1 MTDTI
6 CFSNSTQRFSDR
18 DVSAV
23 ERLESI
29 LGSEVAMRPEVYHQL
44 IKAKNSINN
53 LSVEQLL
60 RKDMKVIE
68 CSTNLKIA
76 VSSISGALVSNI
88 ISDDKQKLIEQF
100 LSNNKYEA
108 IVILGID
115 NNSIDS
121 IRRDLAVFTK
131 NNTLMMNVSHHLCH

>member
-29 LGSEVAMRPEVYHQL
+29 LGSEIAMRSEVYQQL

-68 CSTNLKIA
+68 CSANLKIA
-76 VSSISGALVSNI
+76 VSSISGTLVSNI

-100 LSNNKYEA
+100 LINNKYET

-131 NNTLMMNVSHHLCH
+131 NNTLMMNVSHDLCQ